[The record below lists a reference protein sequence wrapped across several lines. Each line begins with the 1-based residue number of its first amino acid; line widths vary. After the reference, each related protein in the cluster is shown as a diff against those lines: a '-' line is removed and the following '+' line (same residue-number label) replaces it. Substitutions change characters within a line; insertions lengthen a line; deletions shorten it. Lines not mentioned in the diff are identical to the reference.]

1 MRVACL
7 LISHLRAKSEI
18 RRGAHLKDRPAVIID
33 RTGSIPRV
41 IDHTSRAFRVSAGM
55 TLEQAI
61 SHYANCLVLEADEPY
76 YQEVFDDVL
85 RSLVDVG
92 HRVEG
97 PELGTAYVRLD
108 GLEALYGGEARLVYT
123 LLGVVPHDLEP
134 AVGVGDAKFP
144 AFVAARTGKAL
155 EVTWAPSDPARFL
168 SPHSIDLL
176 PLSAEIK
183 SGLRLLGLHTM
194 GDVAKLPNGLLADQ
208 FGLEGL
214 QAWSLCNGIDERPLI
229 PLEVRE
235 TIVEHTSFP
244 NHSASLELFLVT
256 VDILLQKAFSRPRM
270 LGRQAAGVALE
281 CTSESAPSWRKS
293 IHFKRGVHG
302 WEKASSITR
311 NQLEMDPPRIPIEEI
326 RLTLTNL
333 SGASGV
339 QLGLW
344 ADPKKVKWRRIRDVE
359 KKLRARMQGNYVLH
373 RVVEVAPWHPAPEM
387 RAFRVPI
394 DRSGSYSIK
403 PVATPTRVPV
413 REGAHRRPVAVLL
426 GDQWRQMTRVAD
438 LWTFDL
444 WWLPKPITRTYY
456 RLNGE
461 DGRQITLF
469 YDQRGKCWYRQSG

>member
-7 LISHLRAKSEI
+7 LISHLRAKSEM
-18 RRGAHLKDRPAVIID
+18 RRDARLKDQPAVIVD
-33 RTGSIPRV
+33 RTGSIPLV
-41 IDHTSRAFRVSAGM
+41 VDHTSEAFRVRAGM
-55 TLEQAI
+55 PLEQAI
-61 SHYANCLVLEADEPY
+61 SHHENTLVLDADDPY

-85 RSLVDVG
+85 RCLADIG
-92 HRVEG
+92 RRVEG
-97 PELGTAYVRLD
+97 PELGTAYMRLD
-108 GLEALYGGEARLVYT
+108 GLAAFYGGEARLVYT
-123 LLGVVPHDLEP
+123 LLGVVPHDLGS
-134 AVGVGDAKFP
+134 ALGVGDAKFP
-144 AFVAARTGKAL
+144 AFVAARTAKGRK
-155 EVTWAPSDPARFL
+155 VSWVPSDVARFL
-168 SPHSIDLL
+168 SPHPIDLL

-183 SGLRLLGLHTM
+183 ESLRLLGLHTM
-194 GDVAKLPNGLLADQ
+194 GEVAELPKGLLADQ

-229 PLEVRE
+229 PLEVTE

-256 VDILLQKAFSRPRM
+256 VDILLKKAFSRPQM

-281 CTSESAPSWRKS
+281 CTLEHTLSWRKS
-293 IHFKRGVHG
+293 IHFKRGLHR
-302 WEKASSITR
+302 WEHASSIIR
-311 NQLEMDPPRIPIEEI
+311 RQLEMDPPRIAIEEI

-344 ADPKKVKWRRIRDVE
+344 QDPKKIKWRRIQDVE
-359 KKLRARMQGNYVLH
+359 KKLRSKMPAGHILH

-387 RAFRVPI
+387 RSFQVPL
-394 DRSGSYSIK
+394 DRSGNYSIK
-403 PVATPTRVPV
+403 PVAVPTQVSV
-413 REGAHRRPVAVLL
+413 QEGNHHRPVAVLL
-426 GDQWRQMTRVAD
+426 GDRWRPVTRVAD

-469 YDQRGKCWYRQSG
+469 YDRRGDCWYQQNG